1 MKKKKKYVLKDKWAV
16 VIFYLFIVVAT
27 LIYSNSIR

>member
-1 MKKKKKYVLKDKWAV
+1 MKTRYRLKNKWAV
-16 VIFYLFIVVAT
+16 VIFYLSIIIMT